1 MDLSFYAQAHLDTKA
16 EKVCAILQKI
26 QPGEIVSLLFSHCKH
41 RFSQTCLLV
50 GDLPI
55 FLAMYFIPLC
65 STLLF
70 FHVMSPELC
79 LRFLCQAEEA
89 IHQASA
95 IPVILSVMSLL
106 RRAISEGSAN
116 GPHRKLHSVFLKS
129 P

>member
-1 MDLSFYAQAHLDTKA
+1 MRNITELTKLVHSVEDLHM
-16 EKVCAILQKI
+16 
-26 QPGEIVSLLFSHCKH
+26 
-41 RFSQTCLLV
+41 
-50 GDLPI
+50 
-55 FLAMYFIPLC
+55 FLAMYFIFFS

-70 FHVMSPELC
+70 FHVMSVELC

-89 IHQASA
+89 IHQAGA

>member
-95 IPVILSVMSLL
+95 PQSI
-106 RRAISEGSAN
+106 ANQSES
-116 GPHRKLHSVFLKS
+116 KS
-129 P
+129 QTLNTTIFIKSKEMK